1 MALPIF
7 ASVLLSSMAFGDEPP
22 KVGEVFPDL
31 SFPALEESGLH
42 SLSDYR
48 GTKVLLIQFA
58 SW

>member
-1 MALPIF
+1 MALPIL
-7 ASVLLSSMAFGDEPP
+7 AAVLLSSMTSCDVPP

-31 SFPALEESGLH
+31 KFPALQESGLH